1 MYLVRRQ
8 IYQVTEDVE
17 EDRIVMIDKKGK
29 TDMKILDKVL
39 NDKKEVF
46 K

>member
-8 IYQVTEDVE
+8 IYQVTEEEE

-29 TDMKILDKVL
+29 TDIKILDKVI
-39 NDKKEVF
+39 NDEKEVF
-46 K
+46 T